1 MKKTILV
8 LIFLS
13 FLICSNAFAQEM
25 TMPTD
30 AEIMEIIN
38 KYDFPQ
44 SQKEYLFKETK
55 RKLQESFASG
65 EMKSLRNS
73 ILEEQNQ
80 NTNKPKQAKE
90 RIQSK
95 TLQKDSLI
103 D

>member
-1 MKKTILV
+1 MFGNT
-8 LIFLS
+8 
-13 FLICSNAFAQEM
+13 FAQEM

-55 RKLQESFASG
+55 RKLQESFATG
-65 EMKSLRNS
+65 EIYSLQKT
-73 ILEEQNQ
+73 IQEEQNK
-80 NTNKPKQAKE
+80 NTTTTKTPKDKL
-90 RIQSK
+90 QSK
-95 TLQKDSLI
+95 NLKSGSLI